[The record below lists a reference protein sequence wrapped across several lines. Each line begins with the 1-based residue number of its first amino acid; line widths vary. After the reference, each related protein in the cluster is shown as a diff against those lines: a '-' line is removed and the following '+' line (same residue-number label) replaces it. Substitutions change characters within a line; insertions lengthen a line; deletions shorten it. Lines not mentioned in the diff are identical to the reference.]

1 MDRAFVNIDFPR
13 QTAGPLALIHV
24 TVVPM
29 DGERALPDHAIVI
42 ENGVIR
48 AVAPTAQ
55 VNTVGMTVVDG
66 SGLYAMPGLAD
77 MYTHYWDPA
86 DAPLYLGSGI
96 TTVRTVGTP
105 FQLALER
112 VAERGE
118 FPSPHMVNISP
129 PIDGVGPNGRTDMPR
144 GYAMTRPEQ
153 APALVERMA
162 RVGYHQVKAF
172 SLLTPDNFRALAE
185 AAHAAGLPL
194 TANCPNAMTFEE
206 AAHAGAR
213 CLDQL
218 HNVARGHL
226 RRGVAEPSFW
236 DRFDPLPGTQLDF
249 EAIRA
254 LARVLAGHE
263 VWNVPTLV
271 F

>member
-1 MDRAFVNIDFPR
+1 MDREFARLDFPR
-13 QTAGPLALIHV
+13 RASGPLALVHV
-24 TVVPM
+24 AVVPM
-29 DGERALPDHAIVI
+29 DGERTLHDHALVI

-48 AVAPTAQ
+48 AMAPAAQ
-55 VNTVGMTVVDG
+55 VDTAGMKVVDA

-118 FPSPHMVNISP
+118 FPSPRMVNVSP
-129 PIDGVGPNGRTDMPR
+129 PIDGLGPNGRTDMPR
-144 GYAMTRPEQ
+144 GYAMTRADE

-162 RVGYHQVKAF
+162 RVGYRQVKAF
-172 SLLTPDNFRALAE
+172 SLLTPDNFRALAK
-185 AAHAAGLPL
+185 AAGAAGVPL

-206 AAHAGAR
+206 
-213 CLDQL
+213 
-218 HNVARGHL
+218 
-226 RRGVAEPSFW
+226 
-236 DRFDPLPGTQLDF
+236 
-249 EAIRA
+249 
-254 LARVLAGHE
+254 
-263 VWNVPTLV
+263 
-271 F
+271 